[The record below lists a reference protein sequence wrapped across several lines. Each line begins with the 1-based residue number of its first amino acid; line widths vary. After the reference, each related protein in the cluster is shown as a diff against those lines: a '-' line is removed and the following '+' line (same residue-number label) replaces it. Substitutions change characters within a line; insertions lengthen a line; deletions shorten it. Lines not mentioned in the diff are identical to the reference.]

1 MPERVAV
8 VATVRDERS
17 ALGAFLDALEH
28 QTRPPDEIV
37 IVDGGSTD
45 GTYEQLQAQAARQ
58 PRLRVA
64 RRPGANI
71 SEGRNHAIALAD
83 SSVIAVTDAGTVADP
98 EWLAELVSPF
108 DGGDGGAAGVVAGY
122 FRPGGR
128 TWFER
133 SLGAIITP
141 HVREIDADAFLP
153 SSRSVA
159 FTRRW
164 WEEAG
169 GYPEW
174 LTHCEDLVFD
184 LELRRRGAPFTFRPA
199 AAVTWTTRSSL
210 PGFFRQYYLY
220 ARGDGRAGLW
230 PRRHAVRYTAYLTGV
245 VLLLGGA
252 GQWRRLRRVLLAAG
266 GAGYLSKFYR
276 RVWRHLGPSRDLPL
290 AVSIVPV
297 VVATGD
303 VAKMIGYPVGRM
315 TRRRSSA
322 SIER

>member
-1 MPERVAV
+1 MPERVAI
-8 VATVRDERS
+8 VATVRDERT
-17 ALGAFLDALEH
+17 ALGPFLDGLDR

-45 GTYEQLQAQAARQ
+45 GTYEQLEAQAVSR
-58 PRLRVA
+58 PRLRVV

-83 SSVIAVTDAGTVADP
+83 SPVLAVTDAGTVAHPD
-98 EWLAELVSPF
+98 WLAELAAPF
-108 DGGDGGAAGVVAGY
+108 DHGDGVAAGVVAGY

-141 HVREIDADAFLP
+141 HLREIDADAFLP

-184 LELRRRGAPFTFRPA
+184 LELRRRGAPFTFRPSA
-199 AAVTWTTRSSL
+199 VVTWTTRSSL

-230 PRRHAVRYTAYLTGV
+230 PRRHAVRYTAYLSGV
-245 VLLLGGA
+245 GLLLGWNGRR
-252 GQWRRLRRVLLAAG
+252 RRLRRMLLVAG

-276 RVWRHLGPSRDLPL
+276 RVWRHLGPSPDLPL
-290 AVSIVPV
+290 AAALVPV

-315 TRRRSSA
+315 DRRRA
-322 SIER
+322 TGAAR